1 MPEKTPLHASHVKA
15 DATMVDFG
23 GWDMPLHYGSQIEEH
38 HAVRTDSGMFDVSHM
53 SICDLT
59 GPGALALLRY
69 LMANDVA
76 KLSEDGQA
84 IYSCMLNPSG
94 CVLDDLI
101 VYRRGTNRY
110 RVVSNASTRSKV
122 LDWMNAHAEPF
133 EVRIQARR
141 ELAMI
146 AVQGPKARERAAKVL
161 FDDEQQAAQALALK
175 PFTSASIG
183 EYFVA
188 HTGYTGEAGWEII
201 LPDQQAA
208 ECWQALTEGG
218 LVPCGLGARDTLR
231 LEAGMCLYGTD
242 MDESRTPL
250 EVGLKWT
257 VTMDSDDG
265 RDFIGRQALSEQLA
279 RGLEYKQVGL
289 VLSGRGVLRSHQVV
303 HTDAGEGEVTSGTF
317 SPTMGKAIALA
328 RVPVKAADAVEV
340 QIRNKRLEARVV
352 RPPFVRHGKVR
363 VALD

>member
-1 MPEKTPLHASHVKA
+1 MPEKTPLYASHVNA

-23 GWDMPLHYGSQIEEH
+23 GWDMPLNYGSQIEEH
-38 HAVRTDSGMFDVSHM
+38 HAVRSDCGMFDVSHM
-53 SICDLT
+53 SICDLQ
-59 GPGALALLRY
+59 GAGALALLRY
-69 LMANDVA
+69 LMANDAA
-76 KLSEDGQA
+76 KLTKDGQA
-84 IYSCMLNPSG
+84 LYSCMLNESG
-94 CVLDDLI
+94 GVLDDLI
-101 VYRRGTNRY
+101 VYRRGEHQY

-122 LDWMNAHAEPF
+122 LDWMNVHAKPF
-133 EVRIQARR
+133 DVRIQARR

-146 AVQGPKARERAAKVL
+146 AVQGPKARERAAKAL
-161 FDDEQQAAQALALK
+161 FSDPQQADLALGLK

-183 EYFVA
+183 EYFIA

-201 LPDQQAA
+201 LPAERAA
-208 ECWQALTEGG
+208 DCWQALTDGA

-257 VTMDSDDG
+257 VAMSAGDE
-265 RDFIGRQALSEQLA
+265 RDFIGRQALSAQLE
-279 RGLEYKQVGL
+279 RGLQHKQIGL
-289 VLSGRGVLRSHQVV
+289 VLAGRGVLRSHQVV
-303 HTDAGEGEVTSGTF
+303 HTSAGEGEVTSGTF

-328 RVPVKAADAVEV
+328 RVPLQAGEAVQV
-340 QIRNKRLEARVV
+340 QIRNKRLDARVV